1 MAAGAEVIVRHVIAQ
16 GRAGECEWAV
26 AKLDTIE
33 WMGERRAMTEIIAGY
48 EPYLSFVLLLLLFA
62 GFVTERYPPEVTA
75 AGGAALFI
83 GLGLVPSDDVLA
95 AFANPAPITIAAMF
109 VVSGALVRTGLL
121 DAVANRVVAGATH
134 RPSLGIA
141 AFLLATLLASGL
153 MNNTPVVLILI
164 PVVVR
169 LAQSLD
175 VAATRLLIPLSY
187 TAVLGGTWTLVGT
200 STNMLVAG
208 VTSDLGMAPFSMF
221 EIMPVGLVATVGGG
235 LTLLVLGPLLLP
247 RRREAGDIGSGGEA
261 HFLTE
266 LRPCEGYA
274 GLGQPINEVSDLD
287 RPDIHVHAIRAQSEV
302 KRSNLE
308 EHRLEVGDRIVA
320 SATTSE
326 LLTLRD
332 LEGMEVGLRHG
343 PTDGEEVAVAEAV
356 VTLSGRGSNIRL
368 ARLALGHR
376 YGMRVLGVHRHGQ
389 DLGPDLPT
397 VLLRPADKLLVEGTA
412 EGLARLT
419 QAGDLAAITQASAR
433 AYRRQKAPL
442 ALLALIAV
450 MGLAALGVAEISLLV
465 LMAVA
470 AILLLRC
477 IDSEEAWSSIDG
489 GILVLIFSMLIISAG
504 LQHTGAMA
512 LMVAALVP
520 LIQDLPPVVI
530 LGAIYLLT
538 SLLTETVTNNAV
550 AVIIT
555 PIAIGLASHLGLDPR
570 PFAVAVMFGASASF
584 ATPIGY
590 QTNTLVYGA
599 GNYRFTDFLKI
610 GVPMNLIVGAVSVAV
625 IPIFF
630 PF

>member
-1 MAAGAEVIVRHVIAQ
+1 
-16 GRAGECEWAV
+16 
-26 AKLDTIE
+26 
-33 WMGERRAMTEIIAGY
+33 MTEIIAGY

-121 DAVANRVVAGATH
+121 DAVANRVVAGATN

-175 VAATRLLIPLSY
+175 IAATRLLIPLSY

-200 STNMLVAG
+200 STNLLVAG
-208 VTSDLGMAPFSMF
+208 VTSDLGMEPFSMF

-274 GLGQPINEVSDLD
+274 GLGQPINEVPDLD
-287 RPDIHVHAIRAQSEV
+287 RPDIHVHAIRAQSEI

-343 PTDGEEVAVAEAV
+343 PRDGEEVAVAEAV

-450 MGLAALGVAEISLLV
+450 MSLAALGVAEISLLV

>member
-1 MAAGAEVIVRHVIAQ
+1 
-16 GRAGECEWAV
+16 
-26 AKLDTIE
+26 
-33 WMGERRAMTEIIAGY
+33 
-48 EPYLSFVLLLLLFA
+48 
-62 GFVTERYPPEVTA
+62 
-75 AGGAALFI
+75 
-83 GLGLVPSDDVLA
+83 
-95 AFANPAPITIAAMF
+95 
-109 VVSGALVRTGLL
+109 
-121 DAVANRVVAGATH
+121 
-134 RPSLGIA
+134 
-141 AFLLATLLASGL
+141 
-153 MNNTPVVLILI
+153 
-164 PVVVR
+164 
-169 LAQSLD
+169 
-175 VAATRLLIPLSY
+175 
-187 TAVLGGTWTLVGT
+187 
-200 STNMLVAG
+200 
-208 VTSDLGMAPFSMF
+208 
-221 EIMPVGLVATVGGG
+221 MPVGLIATVGGG
-235 LTLLVLGPLLLP
+235 LTLLVLGPVLLP
-247 RRREAGDIGSGGEA
+247 RRRETGDIGSGGEVQ
-261 HFLTE
+261 FLTE

-274 GLGQPINEVSDLD
+274 GLGHPINEVPDLD
-287 RPDIHVHAIRAQSEV
+287 RPDIHVHAIRAQSEI
-302 KRSNLE
+302 KRSNLK

-343 PTDGEEVAVAEAV
+343 PRDGEEVAVAEAV

-520 LIQDLPPVVI
+520 LIQNLPPVVI

-555 PIAIGLASHLGLDPR
+555 PIALGLASHLSLDPR

-625 IPIFF
+625 IPVFF